1 MMYDNKSIDKEKEAK
16 IRMKQASPI
25 RKIGWIVLLIGICA
39 FAIGVISLALAA
51 STIGFWIVVGSV
63 LFNITG
69 ISLLTHKTY

>member
-1 MMYDNKSIDKEKEAK
+1 MMYDNKSIEKEKEAK

-39 FAIGVISLALAA
+39 FAIGVISLTLAA

>member
-1 MMYDNKSIDKEKEAK
+1 MMYDNKSIEKEKEAK

-51 STIGFWIVVGSV
+51 STSGFWRVVGSV
-63 LFNITG
+63 FITITG